1 MDATALEHPQDGRW
15 RPFRCSTRPVRDELW
30 LELAGE
36 LDLESANALGALV
49 GEHLDAGFPR
59 LVLDLRAVTFM
70 DSTGLHVLLEA
81 QREARARGVELS
93 LSPGP
98 PNVQRVFDVTGTA
111 DLFAA
116 PARR

>member
-1 MDATALEHPQDGRW
+1 MDASALEHPPGDRW
-15 RPFRCSTRPVRDELW
+15 RHFRCNNRPHRDEMW
-30 LELAGE
+30 LEPAGE
-36 LDLESANALGALV
+36 LDMESANVLGALV
-49 GEHLDAGFPR
+49 DEYLDAGFPR

-70 DSTGLHVLLEA
+70 DSSGLHVLLEA
-81 QREARARGVELS
+81 QREARARGVELT

-98 PNVQRVFDVTGTA
+98 PNVQRIFDVTGTA